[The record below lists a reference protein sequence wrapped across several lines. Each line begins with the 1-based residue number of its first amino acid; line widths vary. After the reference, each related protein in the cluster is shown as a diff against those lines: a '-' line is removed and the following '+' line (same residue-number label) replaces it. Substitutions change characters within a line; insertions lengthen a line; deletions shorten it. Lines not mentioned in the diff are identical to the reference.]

1 MATRIR
7 DVKDKADMQR
17 VIDDFMTT
25 GYVVKEQGINSTL
38 MQKHSWGS
46 AIGWVLALI
55 LGAVLGAFTVGIG
68 FVIVVVAYAV
78 VAHVTAPKVLLR
90 IWGTSGG
97 VEPMIAD

>member
-7 DVKDKADMQR
+7 DVRSKDDMQK

-46 AIGWVLALI
+46 AIGWIIAIVIGAILAI
-55 LGAVLGAFTVGIG
+55 PTVGIG
-68 FVIVVVAYAV
+68 FVVVVVAYAV
-78 VAHVTAPKVLLR
+78 IAHVTAPKVLLR
-90 IWGTSGG
+90 IQGEQGSVT
-97 VEPMIAD
+97 PMVTD